1 MTELPPSPQA
11 RDSTLGRLLQELS
24 WVGSNIRA
32 YRDGGR
38 GFENVL
44 TAEVFTV
51 LDYLPRTAF
60 LGAVI
65 ASATGAAEARRRV
78 VEEIETAELTLL
90 PDELMLHRP
99 PTGGSVVVQPD
110 GILVSPSCY
119 VLIEAKRIR
128 RSSFQ
133 KEQLAREYAAVC
145 QEAQARTPLLLLLL
159 GAPPPVLVAGE
170 GRLSVEEAVARH
182 LGKFSPPAEL
192 PRLLDELRNVVAWTT
207 WAQLRQVV
215 ESQAVAFRRDD
226 DSVAGSVAR
235 LSGAVTDAVRRH
247 AEPDVRTSAPE
258 A

>member
-1 MTELPPSPQA
+1 MTELPESPRG

-32 YRDGGR
+32 YRDGGL

-44 TAEVFTV
+44 TAEVLTV

-65 ASATGAAEARRRV
+65 AGATGAVEARRRLV
-78 VEEIETAELTLL
+78 DEIEKAELTLL
-90 PDELMLHRP
+90 PDELTLQRP
-99 PTGGSVVVQPD
+99 QAGSVVVQPD
-110 GILVSPSCY
+110 GVLVSPSCY

-133 KEQLAREYAAVC
+133 REQLAREYAAVF
-145 QEAQARTPLLLLLL
+145 QEAHGRTPLLLLLL
-159 GAPPPVLVAGE
+159 GAPPPVSVTGE
-170 GRLSVEEAVARH
+170 GRLSVEEAIARH
-182 LGKFSPPAEL
+182 LGKYAPPAEL
-192 PRLLDELRNVVAWTT
+192 PRLLDDLSSVVAWTT
-207 WAQLRQVV
+207 WDQLRQVV
-215 ESQAVAFRRDD
+215 ESQAAAFRCDD
-226 DSVAGSVAR
+226 GSVGGSVAR

-247 AEPDVRTSAPE
+247 AEPGVRTSAPE

>member
-1 MTELPPSPQA
+1 VTEPAPTPGA

-24 WVGSNIRA
+24 WVGSSIRA
-32 YRDGGR
+32 YRDGGL

-44 TAEVFTV
+44 TAEVLTV

-65 ASATGAAEARRRV
+65 AGATGAAEARQRV
-78 VEEIETAELTLL
+78 VEEIEMAELTLL
-90 PDELMLHRP
+90 PDDLSIPRHEA
-99 PTGGSVVVQPD
+99 GAVVVQPD
-110 GILVSPSCY
+110 GVLVSPSCY

-133 KEQLAREYAAVC
+133 AEQLAREYAAVL
-145 QEAQARTPLLLLLL
+145 QEARGRTPLLLLVL
-159 GAPPPVLVAGE
+159 GAPPPVSVAGG

-182 LGKFSPPAEL
+182 LAKFSPPAEL
-192 PRLLDELRNVVAWTT
+192 PRLLDELGSVVAWTT
-207 WAQLRQVV
+207 WDQLREVV
-215 ESQAVAFRRDD
+215 ESQAVAFRCDD

-247 AEPDVRTSAPE
+247 AEPGVRTSAPE

>member
-1 MTELPPSPQA
+1 MTEPPPSPGA

-32 YRDGGR
+32 YRDGGL

-44 TAEVFTV
+44 TAVVLTV

-65 ASATGAAEARRRV
+65 AGATGATEARRRV
-78 VEEIETAELTLL
+78 VEEIEKAELTLL
-90 PDELMLHRP
+90 PDDLMVARP
-99 PTGGSVVVQPD
+99 EASPVVVQPD
-110 GILVSPSCY
+110 GVLVSPSCY
-119 VLIEAKRIR
+119 VLIEAKRIK

-133 KEQLAREYAAVC
+133 AEQLAREYAAVL
-145 QEAQARTPLLLLLL
+145 QEARGRTAMLLLVL
-159 GAPPPVLVAGE
+159 GAPPPVSVAGE

-192 PRLLDELRNVVAWTT
+192 LRLLDQLGSVVAWTT
-207 WAQLRQVV
+207 WDQLRQVV
-215 ESQAVAFRRDD
+215 EAQAKGFRCDD
-226 DSVAGSVAR
+226 ASVAGSVAR

-247 AEPDVRTSAPE
+247 AEPSVRTLAPE

>member
-1 MTELPPSPQA
+1 MTELPSSPGA

-32 YRDGGR
+32 YRDGGL

-44 TAEVFTV
+44 TAEVLTV

-65 ASATGAAEARRRV
+65 AGATGAAEARLRV
-78 VEEIETAELTLL
+78 VEEIERAELTLL
-90 PDELMLHRP
+90 PDDLLLSRP
-99 PTGGSVVVQPD
+99 EGGTVVVQPD
-110 GILVSPSCY
+110 GVLVSPSCY

-133 KEQLAREYAAVC
+133 AEQLAREYGAVL
-145 QEAQARTPLLLLLL
+145 QEARGRTPLLLLVL
-159 GAPPPVLVAGE
+159 GAPPPVSVTGE
-170 GRLSVEEAVARH
+170 GRLSVEEAVSRQ
-182 LGKFSPPAEL
+182 LGKFAQPAEL
-192 PRLLDELRNVVAWTT
+192 PRLLDELGSVVAWTT
-207 WAQLRQVV
+207 WDQLRQVV
-215 ESQAVAFRRDD
+215 ESQAAAFHCDD
-226 DSVAGSVAR
+226 ESVTGSVAR

-247 AEPDVRTSAPE
+247 GDPGVRQSAPE

>member
-1 MTELPPSPQA
+1 VTELPSSPGA

-32 YRDGGR
+32 YRDGGL

-44 TAEVFTV
+44 TAEVLTV

-65 ASATGAAEARRRV
+65 AGATGAVEARRRV
-78 VEEIETAELTLL
+78 VDEIEQAELTLL
-90 PDELMLHRP
+90 PDELMITRHDA
-99 PTGGSVVVQPD
+99 GAVVVQPD
-110 GILVSPSCY
+110 GVLVSPSCY

-128 RSSFQ
+128 RSAFQ
-133 KEQLAREYAAVC
+133 AEQLAREYAAVL
-145 QEAQARTPLLLLLL
+145 QEAHGRTPLLLLLL
-159 GAPPPVLVAGE
+159 GAPPPVSVAGE
-170 GRLSVEEAVARH
+170 GRLSVEEAIARH
-182 LGKFSPPAEL
+182 LSKFTPPAEV
-192 PRLLDELRNVVAWTT
+192 PRLLDTVSNVVAWTT
-207 WAQLRQVV
+207 WDQLRQVV
-215 ESQAVAFRRDD
+215 ESQAAAFRCDD